1 MTPAYLN
8 PASSSFPF
16 VDLREDQQNLQL
28 FLSPHQA
35 ATSLSGPTNVF
46 NTSTHDHQRETKPG
60 ESRQQDDDQEART
73 ASFDCMISKFSCF
86 SPTVDMYSISHGRS
100 SDHKLFR
107 SSCFQPEVN
116 DHNNSNFHNSFS
128 SKMEDEAEE
137 SGESS
142 VKWMPSKMSLMQKMT
157 TSNCSEIDHKPMK
170 FMLKFHSQQ
179 YQNNEINSSSNSNIR
194 VCSDCNTTSTPL
206 WRSGP
211 RGPKSLCNA
220 CGIRQRKARRAMA
233 AAAAAAA
240 NGTVISIEASSSTKS
255 SKVNNKVKK
264 TRTSH
269 VSQNKKLS
277 KPPESSLQSQKKLCF
292 KNLALSLSK
301 NPALQQ
307 VLPHDVEEAAI
318 LLMEL
323 SCGFIHS

>member
-16 VDLREDQQNLQL
+16 VDLREEQNLQL

-35 ATSLSGPTNVF
+35 ATSLSGPTNFF
-46 NTSTHDHQRETKPG
+46 NASAHDHQRETKPG
-60 ESRQQDDDQEART
+60 ESRQHDNQE
-73 ASFDCMISKFSCF
+73 
-86 SPTVDMYSISHGRS
+86 VDMYNISHGGS
-100 SDHKLFR
+100 S
-107 SSCFQPEVN
+107 SSFQPEVN
-116 DHNNSNFHNSFS
+116 DHNYNSNFRNLSS
-128 SKMEDEAEE
+128 SKMEDGAEE

-142 VKWMPSKMSLMQKMT
+142 VKWMPSKMRLMQKMT
-157 TSNCSEIDHKPMK
+157 NSNCSETDHKPMK
-170 FMLKFHSQQ
+170 FMLKFHNQQ
-179 YQNNEINSSSNSNIR
+179 YQNNEINSSSNSNSNIR

-233 AAAAAAA
+233 AAAAAA
-240 NGTVISIEASSSTKS
+240 NGTVIAIEASSSTRS

-264 TRTSH
+264 SRTSH

>member
-60 ESRQQDDDQEART
+60 ESSQQDDQE
-73 ASFDCMISKFSCF
+73 
-86 SPTVDMYSISHGRS
+86 VDIYSISHGRS

-255 SKVNNKVKK
+255 CKVNNKVKK

-277 KPPESSLQSQKKLCF
+277 KPPESSLQCQKKLCF